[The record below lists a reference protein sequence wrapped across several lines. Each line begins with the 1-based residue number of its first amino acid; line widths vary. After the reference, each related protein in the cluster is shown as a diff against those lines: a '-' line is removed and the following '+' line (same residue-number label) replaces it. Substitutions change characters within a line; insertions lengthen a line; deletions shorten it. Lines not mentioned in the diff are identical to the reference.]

1 MVNKDADTFRAA
13 TLAHDGRGKRV
24 TTQANRWSPKYR
36 CVAGRLS
43 QSFLIV
49 VMSGLAASTVSDVAE
64 ADNFANVYYDAKTDE
79 LVVTMRYRGT
89 NPDHT
94 FSLQWGKCQTLA
106 DASVPEIVA
115 DVNDSQARDAAR
127 EDFKTTTRFS
137 LQDLPCR
144 PAKLT
149 LRTAPRF
156 YYTLQ
161 IPAGTTRPQ

>member
-1 MVNKDADTFRAA
+1 M
-13 TLAHDGRGKRV
+13 
-24 TTQANRWSPKYR
+24 QANRCSPNCR
-36 CVAGRLS
+36 GDARRLS
-43 QSFLIV
+43 RRVLLIV
-49 VMSGLAASTVSDVAE
+49 TLELAASTLSMIAK

-79 LVVTMRYRGT
+79 LVVTMNYRGT

-106 DASVPEIVA
+106 DAAVPEIVA

-127 EDFKTTTRFS
+127 KDFKTTTRFS
-137 LQDLPCR
+137 LENLPCR

-156 YYTLQ
+156 YFTLQ
-161 IPAGTTRPQ
+161 IPART